1 MTDIDIIDPAAEAI
15 ENVSVAWHI
24 IADLTR
30 EARLPEDSPVA
41 TLLDRVRSLVAME
54 ERLAAPVDVEAE
66 VERVMNEIL
75 DQPGD
80 SILTSHVRDPVRS
93 LVTEKARLQRE
104 GETWVARAIGGTDT
118 IARERREHA
127 AEIAR
132 LKSGPSGEA
141 AARLA
146 KVGEDA
152 VKVLWCEGHR
162 NLAGCLREALAAA
175 GELGHPSSLTEAP
188 HVTHEA
194 TIEEAIGMI
203 HGYPAWYEI
212 TQDQRDR
219 TWAAFRWLVDNLLSR
234 REIPPEVRPTES
246 SSFERHLEAAEAEMR
261 RWPEWKKD
269 VAARLFVPPPAAH
282 PRDHAPNAEPD
293 SVDPRDLPPETPL
306 PTYEEALETL
316 EKLRLAFEYPN
327 TRELWAELRAK
338 VGAP

>member
-1 MTDIDIIDPAAEAI
+1 MTDIAAIRARHEEAERGGDAVVGAHHDRGLLLAEI
-15 ENVSVAWHI
+15 
-24 IADLTR
+24 
-30 EARLPEDSPVA
+30 ARL
-41 TLLDRVRSLVAME
+41 T
-54 ERLAAPVDVEAE
+54 APVDVEAE

-93 LVTEKARLQRE
+93 LVTENAKLRRE
-104 GETWVARAIGGTDT
+104 VETWVARAIGGTDT